1 MIEVYKNLF
10 VGKQE
15 DYEANLLYFNDWG
28 VVHACKEPYHRNL
41 LGYTGRGAPR
51 DDPRYLFGYDLNQH
65 LVLNIVDCDNPAFFA
80 DIMIDEAINYVIKNL
95 KEGKKVLIHC
105 NQGESRAPS
114 IAMLVL
120 KKLGLLKETFA
131 KSVVLFRTLYPSFEP
146 NKGILEYVKNK
157 WDL

>member
-1 MIEVYKNLF
+1 MVEVYTNLYVGNQDDFLKNQSF
-10 VGKQE
+10 FK
-15 DYEANLLYFNDWG
+15 DWA
-28 VVHACKEPYHRNL
+28 VVHACKEPFHRNL
-41 LGYTGRGAPR
+41 LGYTGRAAPK
-51 DDPRYLFGYDLNQH
+51 DDPRYLFGYDKLGH
-65 LVLNIVDCDNPAFFA
+65 LVLNIVDCDNPKFFA

-114 IAMLVL
+114 IAFLVL

-131 KSVVLFRTLYPSFEP
+131 ESVVLFRTLYPSFEA